1 MEAAT
6 LGIGAA
12 MLMGLAFGAGP
23 CNITC
28 LPYLGPVLMGSN
40 GSWRIVVPFSVGRL
54 FSYAAVGAVAG
65 SLGGLSRAYFE
76 GDLGAIMLGTAT
88 IAMGLLMLIKSER
101 SPNQCSKNP
110 KATGSTD
117 NITLYK
123 HQKPKGFTLFAMGA
137 GMALNPCAPLATVL
151 MAAAVTSQATSG
163 LALGLAFG
171 LGAVLIPTLLFVYLI
186 SQMGQQMRAHL
197 SQHRKS
203 LEHSAAG
210 LLILLGTATMAGWV
224 QV

>member
-40 GSWRIVVPFSVGRL
+40 GSWRIVIPFSAGRL
-54 FSYAAVGAVAG
+54 FSYAIVGAVAG
-65 SLGGLSRAYFE
+65 GLGGLSRAYFE
-76 GDLGAIMLGTAT
+76 GELGAFMLGLAT
-88 IAMGLLMLIKSER
+88 IAMGLLMLLKSGR
-101 SPNQCSKNP
+101 DTNSCSKEAKP
-110 KATGSTD
+110 PGEQTV
-117 NITLYK
+117 TL
-123 HQKPKGFTLFAMGA
+123 HSNQKPKSVTLFAMGA
-137 GMALNPCAPLATVL
+137 GMALNPCAPLATIL
-151 MAAAVTSQATSG
+151 MAAAVTSQISSG

-186 SQMGQQMRAHL
+186 SQMGQQMRLHL
-197 SQHRKS
+197 SQHRKN
-203 LEHSAAG
+203 LERGAAG
-210 LLILLGTATMAGWV
+210 LLILLGIATMAGWV

>member
-40 GSWRIVVPFSVGRL
+40 GSWRIVIPFSAGRL
-54 FSYAAVGAVAG
+54 FSYAVVGAVAG
-65 SLGGLSRAYFE
+65 GVGGLSRAYFE
-76 GDLGAIMLGTAT
+76 GELGAIMLGIAT
-88 IAMGLLMLIKSER
+88 IAMGLLMLAKSER
-101 SPNQCSKNP
+101 ASGGCSKTASNDNEKP
-110 KATGSTD
+110 VTLHSTR
-117 NITLYK
+117 
-123 HQKPKGFTLFAMGA
+123 KPKSFTLFAMGA

-151 MAAAVTSQATSG
+151 MAAAITSQMSTG

-186 SQMGQQMRAHL
+186 SQMSQQMRAHL
-197 SQHRKS
+197 SQHRKT
-203 LEHSAAG
+203 LERSAAA
-210 LLILLGTATMAGWV
+210 LLILLGAATMAGWV